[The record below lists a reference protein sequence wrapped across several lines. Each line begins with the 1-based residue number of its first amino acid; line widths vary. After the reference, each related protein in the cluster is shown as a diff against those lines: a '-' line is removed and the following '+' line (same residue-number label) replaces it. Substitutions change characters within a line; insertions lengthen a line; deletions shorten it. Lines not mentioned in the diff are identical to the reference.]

1 MKKTINTKTAIELY
15 NAIEESIQ
23 TDFDLPV
30 QFAWDMETN
39 SETLKHIVE
48 KFERNRAKILTPL
61 REKDAFEDID
71 NNQIKIKAPYV
82 KEFEQAMKKI
92 NEYLT
97 VENEIEIK
105 TVKKEDIP
113 SSISVKDLRAV
124 KFMIADAE

>member
-15 NAIEESIQ
+15 NAIEEFIQ
-23 TDFDLPV
+23 KDIDLPV